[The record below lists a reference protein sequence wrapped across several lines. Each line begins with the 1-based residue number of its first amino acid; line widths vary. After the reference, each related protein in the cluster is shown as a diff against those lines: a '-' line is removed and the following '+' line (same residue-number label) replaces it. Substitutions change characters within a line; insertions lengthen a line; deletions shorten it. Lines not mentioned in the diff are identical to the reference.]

1 VATIKCQKHFDT
13 HAIMGAFSAH
23 EFFSHVGKLKKV
35 RCGLLI
41 TYNIMKM
48 HKIGWMK
55 QCTSWNMKK
64 QIDHMG
70 KYMVNPKIPYI
81 LGNDTNEYT
90 CG

>member
-1 VATIKCQKHFDT
+1 
-13 HAIMGAFSAH
+13 MGAFSAH
-23 EFFSHVGKLKKV
+23 ELFSHVGKLKKV

-64 QIDHMG
+64 TSRSYGQVHGEPQNSIHSW
-70 KYMVNPKIPYI
+70 
-81 LGNDTNEYT
+81 E
-90 CG
+90 